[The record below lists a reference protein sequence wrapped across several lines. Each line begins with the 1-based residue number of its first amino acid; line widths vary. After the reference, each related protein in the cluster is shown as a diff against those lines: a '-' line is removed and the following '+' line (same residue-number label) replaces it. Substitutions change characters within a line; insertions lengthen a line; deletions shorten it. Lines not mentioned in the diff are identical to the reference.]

1 LGSLIAGVAA
11 SRQGD
16 DSFARLRSDR
26 RNLRKFAHAI
36 RGYRVAKGKQ
46 RKVDLPKNWW
56 RNLVD
61 LCRSLWEEPKGQA
74 AKARLD
80 IYAFTKIS
88 KRSFDT
94 AKSSDQM
101 TEQLFLRLAVA
112 VGYAS
117 QKDLLQ
123 ALGQVEPDP
132 ADEWSAPPDLLP
144 PPAGRDVR
152 RPRCRDRLQELA
164 NSYLAVV
171 VQGPPNCGKSALARD
186 LFDQAGD
193 AGRHL
198 LWCSLLPGALLGDLL
213 ERLKVLGRP
222 LITSPGQE
230 IPDLI
235 SWLHSANVVLVL
247 DGFDQASVN
256 SFGPLLQRCAK
267 LAGPVRLIATSAVR
281 LTDDNIYDVPPL
293 SAEELS
299 ELTIHLGSAITDSQ
313 ARTLVSETELWPYA
327 IEKALTLF
335 GSIDS
340 LTLARASKMQ
350 VSEFV
355 HRLPVMDRRVVEA
368 LSAMGSDFDLPA
380 LGVILDAL
388 GCKEAPDAVSARLR
402 SLFLLR
408 QVSEQDWRLER
419 SGLSLRGASVTDVE
433 LVALLERVSRHFEAR
448 ALRPGRPRD
457 PWTADELSNLYKA
470 SRLLQIANR
479 NSAHRLWL
487 LQHVSRGMEPLGL
500 HDRLRVLYEYEANDA
515 RDAVGWIHFKYARS
529 LHVTG
534 RLETM
539 LEVCDKAFHYLANP
553 KHKEGRDED
562 LYISFLGL
570 LSRLLIDVGQGALA
584 LQILDGALE
593 AAEIAELSSTVGMQ
607 TVSILGWALLRTGM
621 TKEYLNLNERVL
633 SRPFGHLIQPFPRA
647 LSETAA
653 GVAHIS
659 QGKYDEGIIALA
671 TASEFFKTHDIRAYA
686 WSTLHL
692 ADAYRAAGRA
702 AEAQQA
708 LLHSIETNAARNFF
722 GPDLGQVCSDFLAS
736 TEYEGMHPALRLE
749 LARSESYEAER
760 SRLALSIADH
770 RLVEHILL
778 EHAIEPGTAYGYD
791 PGKYELFSEGR
802 PYPIKSRFNQNLI
815 SRIRKENVEEMLDV
829 LFGERKPLHI
839 FRIHIYNRIIV
850 NACKDIPLLAKKFI
864 YPHLDIIRDQMD
876 GVLFV
881 YARYFEGVGADVA
894 TAQLLLNRV
903 RNRDCFNYYNVSANC
918 IARTDFAQAM
928 QMNEMALTFARARQQ
943 KAQMQ
948 HNMANLIFSHR
959 ERARFPEALELCEAS
974 IRNTTKV
981 NFHWPKNLMLKLR
994 LLRCDSDD
1002 DFERV
1007 LDEHRQRFH
1016 VTVENLRKI
1025 CSELDAGRVRRL
1037 SLSTLDK
1044 PNAL

>member
-1 LGSLIAGVAA
+1 M
-11 SRQGD
+11 
-16 DSFARLRSDR
+16 R
-26 RNLRKFAHAI
+26 R
-36 RGYRVAKGKQ
+36 GKRPQ
-46 RKVDLPKNWW
+46 PKVELPEGWW
-56 RNLVD
+56 NRLVD
-61 LCRSLWEEPKGQA
+61 LCRSKWEQPKL
-74 AKARLD
+74 KSERTSPRLD
-80 IYAFTKIS
+80 VYEFTGIS
-88 KRSFDT
+88 RRSFT
-94 AKSSDQM
+94 SARRTNKM
-101 TEQLFLRLAVA
+101 TESLFRLLTENVA
-112 VGYAS
+112 YSS
-117 QKDLLQ
+117 QEDLLRD
-123 ALGQVEPDP
+123 LGP
-132 ADEWSAPPDLLP
+132 AKLDMAGAWSVPPDLLP
-144 PPAGRDVR
+144 PPVGRDVR

-164 NSYLAVV
+164 SSYLAVV
-171 VQGPPNCGKSALARD
+171 IQGPPNCGKSALARD
-186 LFDQAGD
+186 LFEDTGD

-198 LWCSLLPGALLGDLL
+198 LWCPLLPGALLGDLL
-213 ERLKVLGRP
+213 ERLRALERP

-235 SWLHSANVVLVL
+235 SWLHSENVVLVL
-247 DGFDQASVN
+247 DGFDQASVH
-256 SFGPLLQRCAK
+256 SFGPLLQRCGR
-267 LAGPVRLIATSAVR
+267 LAGPARLIATSGIR
-281 LTDDNIYDVPPL
+281 LGGDNTYDAPPL
-293 SAEELS
+293 SAKELS
-299 ELTIHLGSAITDSQ
+299 DLTIHLDSAITDSQ

-327 IEKALTLF
+327 VEKALMLF

-340 LTLARASKMQ
+340 STLSRASKMH

-355 HRLPVMDRRVVEA
+355 GRLPAMDRRVLEA
-368 LSAMGSDFDLPA
+368 LSVMGSDFDLPA
-380 LGVILDAL
+380 LGEILDAL
-388 GCKEAPDAVSARLR
+388 GCKEAPDSVATRLR

-419 SGLSLRGASVTDVE
+419 NGLSRRGASATDVE
-433 LVALLERVSRHFEAR
+433 LVNLLERVSRHFEAR

-534 RLETM
+534 RIETM

-621 TKEYLNLNERVL
+621 TKDYLNLNERVL
-633 SRPFGHLIQPFPRA
+633 SRPFGHLIQPFQSA

-659 QGKYDEGIIALA
+659 QGKYDEAIIALA
-671 TASEFFKTHDIRAYA
+671 AASEFFNTHDIRAYA

-708 LLHSIETNAARNFF
+708 LLRSIETNAARNFF

-760 SRLALSIADH
+760 SRLGLSIADH

-778 EHAIEPGTAYGYD
+778 EHAIEPGTVYGYD

-829 LFGERKPLHI
+829 LFGEREPLHI

-894 TAQLLLNRV
+894 TAQLLLNRI

-918 IARTDFAQAM
+918 MARADFAEAM
-928 QMNEMALTFARARQQ
+928 QLNEMALTFARARQQ
-943 KAQMQ
+943 KAQIQ

-959 ERARFPEALELCEAS
+959 ERARFPEALKLCEAS

-1002 DFERV
+1002 DFESV
-1007 LDEHRQRFH
+1007 LDEHKQRFH
-1016 VTVENLRKI
+1016 VTIENLRKI

-1037 SLSTLDK
+1037 SLSTLDNPK
-1044 PNAL
+1044 AL